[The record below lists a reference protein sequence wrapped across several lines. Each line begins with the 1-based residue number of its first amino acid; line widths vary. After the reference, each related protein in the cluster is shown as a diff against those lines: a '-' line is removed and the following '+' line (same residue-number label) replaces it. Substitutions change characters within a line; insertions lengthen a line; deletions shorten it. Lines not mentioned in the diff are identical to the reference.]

1 LTKLAFFSVLLAG
14 PWLACE
20 SGARRERPASSATA
34 TPATTARADANPA
47 APPAPSAAATPS
59 PTPPPTPA
67 APPPASAAAPLA
79 GEAFESCR
87 VALIGDSL
95 TDFRSAGGG
104 FVRYLEQR
112 SPKTTFTNFAKGG
125 AMVNQM
131 RRHFDAVV
139 LAEPASAF
147 THVIVFGG
155 VNDLYSDESAGR
167 TPAKIE
173 TDLAAIYGASKARG
187 WRVVALSVAPWGGF
201 KRYDNPRRR
210 AATLELNAWIVEQR
224 ERGSVDVVV
233 DAYRLLSC
241 GDPAL
246 LCPSYEPPH
255 RDGLHFGKGGHEV
268 LGEALHEAEF
278 RRCP

>member
-1 LTKLAFFSVLLAG
+1 LKRLTVLAALLAG
-14 PWLACE
+14 PLACE

-34 TPATTARADANPA
+34 APAVSVHAQPSAPALPSGAPAGESSAVPARTAGPSSSAPAT
-47 APPAPSAAATPS
+47 PPAPEKLAA
-59 PTPPPTPA
+59 
-67 APPPASAAAPLA
+67 
-79 GEAFESCR
+79 CR
-87 VALIGDSL
+87 VALVGDSL

-104 FVRYLEQR
+104 FVRYLQQR
-112 SPKTTFTNFAKGG
+112 SPRTTFTNFAKGG

-147 THVIVFGG
+147 THVVVFGG

-167 TPAKIE
+167 TPARIE

-187 WRVVALSVAPWGGF
+187 WRVVALTVAPWGGF
-201 KRYDNPRRR
+201 ARYDNPRRR
-210 AATLELNAWIVEQR
+210 AATLELNAWIVEQA
-224 ERGSVDVVV
+224 ERGSVDLVV

-268 LGEALHEAEF
+268 LGAALYDAEF